1 MVTKTTSDYV
11 VNLIKNGKRF
21 DGRKLEQMRDLKIE
35 YNISK
40 NAEGSARV
48 TLGKTIVIAGVK
60 LGLSTPYPDSPDQGV
75 LTTSA
80 EFLTIAA
87 PEFEAGLPGEE
98 AVELARVVD
107 RGIREG
113 HAIDL
118 GKLCIKEKEK
128 VWMVFLDLLIIN
140 HDGNLIDAAGIA
152 ALAALTHAKMP
163 NLVMDG
169 EEYTTNRENM
179 TEPVPLQDL
188 PIPVTIR
195 KNGSA
200 HIVDTTA
207 IEEDAISGRLTVTT
221 KANGNICA
229 MQQGGTNSFTVDE
242 INSIVAMSQKIG
254 EKIRKENFGHVKH
267 HKG

>member
-1 MVTKTTSDYV
+1 MITKITSNYV
-11 VNLIKNGKRF
+11 INLIKNGKRF
-21 DGRKLEQMRDLKIE
+21 DKRKLDEMRDLKIE
-35 YNISK
+35 YDISR
-40 NAEGSARV
+40 NAEGSAKV
-48 TLGKTIVIAGVK
+48 TLGKTVIIAGVK
-60 LGLSTPYPDSPDQGV
+60 LGLSTPYPDSPDKGV

-87 PEFEAGLPGEE
+87 PEFEPGLPGEE

-118 GKLCIKEKEK
+118 GKLCIKEKVK
-128 VWMVFLDLLIIN
+128 VWMVFLDIMVIN

-163 NLVMDG
+163 NLIVDG
-169 EEYTTNRENM
+169 EEYTTNRDNM

-195 KNGSA
+195 KNGGA

-207 IEEDAISGRLTVTT
+207 IEENAIHGRITVTT

-229 MQQGGTNSFTVDE
+229 MQQGGANAFTIEE

-254 EKIRKENFGHVKH
+254 EEIRKEHFHPSKH
-267 HKG
+267 KLE

>member
-1 MVTKTTSDYV
+1 MITKVTSDYV
-11 VNLIKNGKRF
+11 INLIKNGKRF
-21 DGRKLEQMRDLKIE
+21 DARKMDEMRDLKIE
-35 YNISK
+35 YGISK
-40 NAEGSARV
+40 NAEGSAKV
-48 TLGKTIVIAGVK
+48 TLGKTIVMAGVK
-60 LGLSTPYPDSPDQGV
+60 LGLSTPYPDSPDEGV

-87 PEFEAGLPGEE
+87 PEFEAGLPSEE

-107 RGIREG
+107 RGVREG

-118 GKLCIKEKEK
+118 KKLCIKEKEK
-128 VWMVFLDLLIIN
+128 VWMVFLDILIIN

-152 ALAALTHAKMP
+152 ALAALSVAKMP
-163 NLVMDG
+163 NLVVEGD
-169 EEYTTNRENM
+169 EYTIDREDM
-179 TEPVPLQDL
+179 VEPLPLNDL

-195 KNGSA
+195 KNGNA

-207 IEEDAISGRLTVTT
+207 IEENAISGRLTVTT

-229 MQQGGTNSFTVDE
+229 MQQGGTNAFTVEE

-254 EKIRKENFGHVKH
+254 KEIREKHFK
-267 HKG
+267 